1 MKKEF
6 KGLISL
12 TYFDVGCII
21 LSLRKFLKEQIMG
34 VELWTSNSKHE
45 VHATPLLTF
54 YYSMMQTNIKIYPLQ
69 IFCNILI

>member
-1 MKKEF
+1 
-6 KGLISL
+6 
-12 TYFDVGCII
+12 
-21 LSLRKFLKEQIMG
+21 MG

-54 YYSMMQTNIKIYPLQ
+54 YYSMMQTNIKIHPLQ